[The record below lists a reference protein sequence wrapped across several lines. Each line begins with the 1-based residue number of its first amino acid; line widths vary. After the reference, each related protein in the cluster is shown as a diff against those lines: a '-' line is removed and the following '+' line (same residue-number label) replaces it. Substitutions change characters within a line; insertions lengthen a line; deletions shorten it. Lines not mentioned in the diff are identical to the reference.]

1 MGREIVLFS
10 LPTFTL
16 YLVVGLKANSSS
28 LPYSFSPTVEQSET
42 PLKEKKAFRKE
53 NLIPLEINL
62 DNFKLDIEG
71 IIKIIRGMIIE
82 LVNINSFGM

>member
-1 MGREIVLFS
+1 M
-10 LPTFTL
+10 
-16 YLVVGLKANSSS
+16 
-28 LPYSFSPTVEQSET
+28 
-42 PLKEKKAFRKE
+42 KEKKAFRKE